1 MIAHSPRLLT
11 ALFLTCAAAAQTEAP
26 PAPPPAGPGRAL
38 TPEQVAERLATFKT
52 GLLPQVMPPK
62 IANDEQARAKYLA
75 KWQAVMS
82 EHYLL
87 FTNGPTTTCRKYAVS
102 LERLYEYVQKEL
114 PFEDVDHLLPC
125 YIFATREEYFA
136 FCVQIVGWSPEA
148 ARATAGHATAAYYA
162 TYYESPTAPV
172 VFHEAT
178 HQIVGA
184 CLKVSGVGSW
194 FQEGL
199 AVYFEKKTSGEKP
212 AGTIKN
218 DLKRGD
224 CYPLTEFFA
233 IPVLLSDPKGNGSR
247 NYAHAG
253 ALLDFLINTKLPPVA
268 GRFPKFL
275 EAARAGRGFG
285 RGAEVSARLVKDVY
299 GLTVPELEAL
309 WRQHVGV
316 K

>member
-1 MIAHSPRLLT
+1 MTARFPHSLATLL
-11 ALFLTCAAAAQTEAP
+11 LAAAIGAQTEAP
-26 PAPPPAGPGRAL
+26 PAPAGASRAL
-38 TPEQVAERLATFKT
+38 TREQIAERLEKVKT
-52 GLLPQVMPPK
+52 DLVPKVISPK
-62 IANDEQARAKYLA
+62 IAGDEQAKAKYLA
-75 KWQAVMS
+75 RWQAVTS

-87 FTNGPTTTCRKYAVS
+87 FTNGPATTCKKYATS
-102 LERLYEYVQKEL
+102 LERIYAYVQKEL
-114 PFEDVDHLLPC
+114 PFADVDHLLTC
-125 YIFATREEYFA
+125 YIFATPEEYYS
-136 FCVQIVGWSPEA
+136 FCVAVTGWTAEE
-148 ARATAGHATAAYYA
+148 ARATAGHATTAYYA
-162 TYYESPTAPV
+162 TWYQSPTAPV

-184 CLKVSGVGSW
+184 CLKVPGVGSW

-218 DLKRGD
+218 DFKRGD
-224 CYPLTEFFA
+224 HYPLTEFFA

-247 NYAHAG
+247 NYAQAG
-253 ALLDFLINTKLPPVA
+253 ALLDFLINTKLSPVA

-285 RGAEVSARLVKDVY
+285 RGAEVSAKLVQDVY

-309 WRQHVGV
+309 WKQHAT